1 MSETIKIPGY
11 RIERKLGQGGM
22 AAVYLAIQQ
31 SFEREVALKIMSPLL
46 NSDPSFTTRFI
57 REARIVAHIHHASIV
72 PVFDVGEHQPYH
84 YLSMEYLPGGDLKQR
99 ILRGRCNTEQVMDV
113 CIALCGALDVAHR
126 KGFVHRDIKPE
137 NILFREDGTPVL
149 TDFGIARAVDRGASL
164 TVAGMLVG
172 TPSYMSPEQVKGVE
186 LDGRSDLYSLGIVC
200 YEMLTGTVP
209 FRADSS
215 MSVALKHLSEAI
227 PPLPGEL
234 AVYQSFV
241 NSLTARDRNDRYS
254 SGAEAAQAL
263 RALHGRANTSEATML
278 RPMPR
283 EITEQLR
290 KPPRKPILAPA
301 MASVRAAA
309 ARGSAAV
316 SRGWKARPRM
326 PPLRTL
332 WEKVP
337 SVPKVDWSRPAV
349 RWAGAASLLVIVAA
363 AGAMLALREGTAT
376 ASTEDTAAPAATV
389 AAAPPMEPS
398 VPAAT
403 EPLPEALPTTPEDPA
418 ATDGQGLVDATT
430 DGTTP
435 TTDPAVPVPD
445 PAAEAARKRQNAE
458 LRKQRLAAQQRL
470 KEIALEREAA
480 TQRQQEEEIRNLLAS
495 AKAASAVGAVL
506 YPAGECAADYYRAVL
521 KLRPENQE
529 ARLGMERII
538 NVLVTEA
545 RHAQS
550 VGDPVALRK
559 ATTQIARLQPDH
571 RQLPELEVALAAV
584 ESSPSGRTRREA
596 ADLEKVSR
604 YIARSY
610 ELLEK
615 KPFDMKAADAATKQ
629 YDLAASLVAM
639 APGLPTLKERLIE
652 YYAVAVRTE
661 LAAKDAKRAQ
671 RAQRMIA
678 YARKRNW
685 MSSDLEELELTIK
698 EAPVIGT
705 VGAQ

>member
-72 PVFDVGEHQPYH
+72 PVFDVGEHQPFH

-99 ILRGRCNTEQVMDV
+99 ILRGGCSQEQIIEV

-172 TPSYMSPEQVKGVE
+172 TPSYMSPEQVKGIE

-215 MSVALKHLSEAI
+215 MSVALKHLSESI
-227 PPLPGEL
+227 PLLPRNL
-234 AVYQSFV
+234 AVYQPFV
-241 NSLTARDRNDRYS
+241 NALTARDRNDRFG
-254 SGAEAAQAL
+254 SGADAAQAL
-263 RALHGRANTSEATML
+263 RSLQGRVATSEMTML

-283 EITEQLR
+283 EITEQLA
-290 KPPRKPILAPA
+290 KPPRKRYLAPA
-301 MASVRAAA
+301 MAAAGAAA
-309 ARGSAAV
+309 HRMKSAV
-316 SRGWKARPRM
+316 SRGWKAKPRL

-337 SVPKVDWSRPAV
+337 KVDLARPAV
-349 RWAGAASLLVIVAA
+349 RWAGAAGLLVAVAA
-363 AGAMLALREGTAT
+363 IGTMVIMRGSGAGSSTANDTAKEVKPAVVAANAAPAPIPATEIAPETASAAPEDAT
-376 ASTEDTAAPAATV
+376 ASGGPELV
-389 AAAPPMEPS
+389 AS
-398 VPAAT
+398 T
-403 EPLPEALPTTPEDPA
+403 TDPTTPA
-418 ATDGQGLVDATT
+418 
-430 DGTTP
+430 
-435 TTDPAVPVPD
+435 TDPAVATPD
-445 PAAEAARKRQNAE
+445 SVADAAAKKRQAAEARK
-458 LRKQRLAAQQRL
+458 KRLAAQQRL
-470 KEIALEREAA
+470 EEIRLEREANLLRE
-480 TQRQQEEEIRNLLAS
+480 QDEEIRRLLTLARSAS
-495 AKAASAVGAVL
+495 AAGAL
-506 YPAGECAADYYRAVL
+506 TKPAGESAADHYRAVL
-521 KLRPENQE
+521 NLRPNQPD
-529 ARLGMERII
+529 ARAGLDRII
-538 NVLVTEA
+538 NVLVEEA

-550 VGDPVALRK
+550 VSDAVALRK
-559 ATTQIARLQPDH
+559 ATSDIARVQPDN
-571 RQLPELEVALAAV
+571 RQLPDF
-584 ESSPSGRTRREA
+584 ESSLATLESSRNVRTRREVS
-596 ADLEKVSR
+596 DLEKVAR
-604 YIARSY
+604 YITRAY
-610 ELLEK
+610 ELLDR

-629 YDLAASLVAM
+629 YDLAESLVPM
-639 APGLPTLKERLIE
+639 APGLPTLKDRLIE
-652 YYAVAVRTE
+652 HYSLAVRTE
-661 LAAKDAKRAQ
+661 LAAKDSKRGL
-671 RAQRMIA
+671 RAQRMVA

-685 MSSDLEELELTIK
+685 MSSDLEELDLSLK
-698 EAPVIGT
+698 QAPVAET
-705 VGAQ
+705 AGAQ

>member
-99 ILRGRCNTEQVMDV
+99 ILRGSCSHEQVIDV

-172 TPSYMSPEQVKGVE
+172 TPSYMSPEQVKGIE

-227 PPLPGEL
+227 PLLPVGL
-234 AVYQSFV
+234 AMFQPFL
-241 NSLTARDRNDRYS
+241 NSLTARDRNDRFG
-254 SGAEAAQAL
+254 SGSEAAQAL
-263 RALHGRANTSEATML
+263 RALQGRTHTSEATML

-283 EITEQLR
+283 EITEQLA
-290 KPPRKPILAPA
+290 KPPRRRYLAPA
-301 MASVRAAA
+301 MASAGAAA
-309 ARGSAAV
+309 ARMSAALS
-316 SRGWKARPRM
+316 SRWKARPRI
-326 PPLRTL
+326 PPLRPL
-332 WEKVP
+332 WEKVLRIDL
-337 SVPKVDWSRPAV
+337 KRPAV
-349 RWAGAASLLVIVAA
+349 RWAGAASLLVVVVAIGATILIGRGGSEPSAHEVAKA
-363 AGAMLALREGTAT
+363 AE
-376 ASTEDTAAPAATV
+376 PATV
-389 AAAPPMEPS
+389 AAAA
-398 VPAAT
+398 PAPIAPETSAT
-403 EPLPEALPTTPEDPA
+403 APEIPLPTTEEP
-418 ATDGQGLVDATT
+418 
-430 DGTTP
+430 
-435 TTDPAVPVPD
+435 
-445 PAAEAARKRQNAE
+445 PAAEGQELVASNADAATAAAQASATPETAAEAAARKRQAAE
-458 LRKQRLAAQQRL
+458 TRKKRVAAQQRL
-470 KEIALEREAA
+470 
-480 TQRQQEEEIRNLLAS
+480 EEIRVEHEAAVLREQDEEVRRLLTA
-495 AKAASAVGAVL
+495 AKAAYAAGAMTKPVG
-506 YPAGECAADYYRAVL
+506 ESAADRYRDVL
-521 KLRPENQE
+521 KIQPNQPE
-529 ARLGMERII
+529 ARAGIERII
-538 NVLVTEA
+538 RVLVEEG

-550 VGDPVALRK
+550 VGDAASLRK
-559 ATTQIARLQPDH
+559 ATTEIARLQPDN
-571 RQLPELEVALAAV
+571 QVLPELETSLADA
-584 ESSPSGRTRREA
+584 ESSRNVRTRRA
-596 ADLEKVSR
+596 SADLEKVAR
-604 YIARSY
+604 YIARAY
-610 ELLEK
+610 ELLER
-615 KPFDMKAADAATKQ
+615 KPFDMRTADAATKQ
-629 YDLAASLVAM
+629 YDLAESLVPM

-652 YYAVAVRTE
+652 HYSVAVQTE
-661 LAAKDAKRAQ
+661 LTAKDPKK
-671 RAQRMIA
+671 AQRMIA

-685 MSSDLEELELTIK
+685 MSSDLEELDLSLK
-698 EAPVIGT
+698 QAPVVGT
-705 VGAQ
+705 AGAQ